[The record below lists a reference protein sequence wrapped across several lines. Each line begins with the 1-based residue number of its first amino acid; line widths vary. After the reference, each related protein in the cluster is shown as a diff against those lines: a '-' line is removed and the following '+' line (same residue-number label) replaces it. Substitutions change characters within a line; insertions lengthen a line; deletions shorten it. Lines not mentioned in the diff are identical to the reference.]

1 MADFFKGLAGGM
13 QTGLQFGRAM
23 QERQERER
31 QMQMRDALTQES
43 GRYGVTEGAYG
54 PGLQENIQ
62 QLQGL
67 REQDPAQAAAYDQAI
82 AELTRRQSLTAPDY
96 SVASGLTDFA
106 TRQEARQAAA
116 PLRAEGLAGVYR
128 QYGDVA
134 QADALEARAFD
145 QQRAI
150 AREARDVA
158 REGRDVAQEGRQAEG
173 FKTAQAAAAQQR
185 LLSAAQLTE
194 IQRKQNLQAALDARL
209 ADINKQEFESPEL
222 RSQAV
227 LGLVE
232 ELQGPQAAAQLRASY
247 SQNELNDISIKAKK
261 FDEGFRQSRAKGVI
275 PAMEW
280 FDEQNTSFKLERDP
294 KNPFRVIQVN
304 TDGSRTLFADAKNE
318 RELGMIIDAKA
329 KPGGFLELAKYD
341 LDVKKANDIADYYRN
356 RIQNDRQ
363 RGGESEV
370 QQAFQRKVDGV
381 LEGYQIAVGLGPAGK
396 QAAAIYAREYDQLR
410 ATTPKGL
417 RAPPSLSALN
427 QAQQPEKPV
436 KVEEAGVQYKMGGKL
451 MQTDGLGGFISA
463 KGVLPDARPAALK
476 AAGVSDNN
484 ASRLMWS
491 NDGDAVM
498 FNNEEYDVRDKR
510 DMKKLKSA
518 LEDYD
523 VMQGRIAEEERRR
536 SNPTGP
542 SGFQGARTT
551 GLGPASTYGAAPGA
565 PSIYGR

>member
-1 MADFFKGLAGGM
+1 MGFAAGFQVGAQAVERGLKMREEDKLKRELA
-13 QTGLQFGRAM
+13 QAYAKPEEFVDYTPEQQRQIQGLQAVGGYDVQAVPGAEGQAPTLRYSAKPGSM
-23 QERQERER
+23 YYDDMGQPEAPIEVAPQRVQ
-31 QMQMRDALTQES
+31 
-43 GRYGVTEGAYG
+43 RYGGQTVAGQFD
-54 PGLQENIQ
+54 PM
-62 QLQGL
+62 QLQGFQM
-67 REQDPAQAAAYDQAI
+67 REAARAI
-82 AELTRRQSLTAPDY
+82 G
-96 SVASGLTDFA
+96 ASGDPVRAAQMLAEA
-106 TRQEARQAAA
+106 TRMEREAVEA
-116 PLRAEGLAGVYR
+116 PLRLQALQTQVAAGKLGLTKTE
-128 QYGDVA
+128 QDIA
-134 QADALEARAFD
+134 QGG
-145 QQRAI
+145 I
-150 AREARDVA
+150 
-158 REGRDVAQEGRQAEG
+158 
-173 FKTAQAAAAQQR
+173 
-185 LLSAAQLTE
+185 QLTDA
-194 IQRKQNLQAALDARL
+194 QRKQRMQEAFDTGF
-209 ADINKQEFESPEL
+209 ADINKQTFEKPEERTAAIL
-222 RSQAV
+222 S
-227 LGLVE
+227 LVE
-232 ELQGPQAAAQLRASY
+232 RTQGVQAAEQLRANY
-247 SQNELNDISIKAKK
+247 SQNELNQISLQSKK

-275 PAMEW
+275 PALEW

-304 TDGSRTLFADAKNE
+304 TDNTRSVFADAKNE

-341 LDVKKANDIADYYRN
+341 LDVKKAEDIAAYYRA
-356 RIQNDRQ
+356 RTQNDRL
-363 RGGESEV
+363 RGGETEA
-370 QQAFQRKVDGV
+370 QQNFQRKVDSV
-381 LEGYQIAVGLGPAGK
+381 LEGYQTAIGLGPAGQ

-451 MQTDGLGGFISA
+451 MQTDGRGGFISA
-463 KGVLPDARPAALK
+463 KGVLPDDRPAALK

-518 LEDYD
+518 LEAYD
-523 VMQGRIAEEERRR
+523 VMQGRIAEEDRLR

-551 GLGPASTYGAAPGA
+551 GLGPASSYGAAPGA

>member
-1 MADFFKGLAGGM
+1 MGFASGFQAGSQAVERALKRREEEQLKKGLA
-13 QTGLQFGRAM
+13 
-23 QERQERER
+23 QE
-31 QMQMRDALTQES
+31 AA
-43 GRYGVTEGAYG
+43 RYDVTEGAYG

-62 QLQGL
+62 QLQVL
-67 REQDPAQAAAYDQAI
+67 RERDPAQAAAYDQAI
-82 AELTRRQSLTAPDY
+82 GELTRRQGLTAPDY
-96 SVASGLTDFA
+96 SVASGAQNYD

-128 QYGDVA
+128 QAGMIDK
-134 QADALEARAFD
+134 ADELEARAFD

-158 REGRDVAQEGRQAEG
+158 QEGRNVRG
-173 FKTAQAAAAQQR
+173 FETQQAAAAQQG

-275 PAMEW
+275 PALEW

-304 TDGSRTLFADAKNE
+304 TDNTRSVFADAKNE

-341 LDVKKANDIADYYRN
+341 LDVKKANDLAEYYRN
-356 RIQNDRQ
+356 IIQNDRQ
-363 RGGESEV
+363 RGGESEA

-381 LEGYQIAVGLGPAGK
+381 LEGYQTAVGLGPAGK

-451 MQTDGLGGFISA
+451 MQTDGLGGLISA

-476 AAGVSDNN
+476 AAGISDNN

-491 NDGDAVM
+491 DDGETVM
-498 FNNEEYDVRDKR
+498 FNNEEFDIRDKR
-510 DMKKLKSA
+510 DVEKLNKM
-518 LEDYD
+518 LKDYD
-523 VMQGRIAEEERRR
+523 VMKRAIDEEARLRA
-536 SNPTGP
+536 NPTSP